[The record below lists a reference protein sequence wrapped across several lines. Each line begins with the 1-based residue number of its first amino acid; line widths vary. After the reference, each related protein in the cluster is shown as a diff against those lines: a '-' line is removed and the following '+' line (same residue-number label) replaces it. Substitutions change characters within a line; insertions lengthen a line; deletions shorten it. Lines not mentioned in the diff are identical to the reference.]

1 MSLLLDALKK
11 AAQEKQNS
19 DTADDGADAI
29 AGLTFHQT
37 ADQLQPLEYTFEDK
51 KDESEELE
59 LQDEGLELSAPI
71 EAVASQDHAIRAEQV
86 LADYRITPTPSTVTD
101 EALEL
106 LVHKSNQAYRKS
118 RLMTWVGVV
127 AASLVLLTA
136 SGLYLYFDMLTEIG
150 MMQRKHQIA
159 LATLKSKT
167 KIEENLTSLAAVSES
182 GRQTHTEKQP
192 ETQTARPTTIQQTTS
207 TKPSANQP
215 SSQTFSVH
223 MERKRDPLS
232 DALQDGWAA
241 YQKKEYE
248 EAADAYRRALDQ
260 EPNSRDA
267 LLGLAA
273 VSLQQD
279 DVDTAK
285 DLYLQLLEL
294 DPRDTHAHAGL
305 GQIAQK
311 TGADLSEEK
320 LKQLIEYRPDDAH
333 LQFALG
339 NLYIQKKNWPQAQ
352 QAFFNA
358 WKGDSQNPDYAYNL
372 AVSLDHLGKH
382 KAAKAFYEDSLKLA
396 TGKNVSFSEKAVK
409 SRLAHLGALN
419 YT

>member
-19 DTADDGADAI
+19 DTAEDSPDAI
-29 AGLTFHQT
+29 AGLTLHQT
-37 ADQLQPLEYTFEDK
+37 ADQQQAPAHSFEDPA
-51 KDESEELE
+51 DEPIELE
-59 LQDEGLELSAPI
+59 LQDEGLALSADI
-71 EAVASQDHAIRAEQV
+71 EAVASEGHVTRTEEV
-86 LADYRITPTPSTVTD
+86 LAGYRITPTPSTVTD

-106 LVHKSNQAYRKS
+106 LVHKSNRAYKKS
-118 RLMTWVGVV
+118 RLMTWGGVV

-136 SGLYLYFDMLTEIG
+136 SGLYLYFDMLAEIA

-182 GRQTHTEKQP
+182 GIQAQTEKRR
-192 ETQTARPTTIQQTTS
+192 EKKTARLATVSQTTS
-207 TKPSANQP
+207 SNPHTNQTGT
-215 SSQTFSVH
+215 QTFSVH
-223 MERKRDPLS
+223 KERKPDPLS
-232 DALQDGWAA
+232 DTLQRGWAA
-241 YQKKEYE
+241 YQNKEYE
-248 EAADAYRRALDQ
+248 VSGRAYRRVLDQ
-260 EPNSRDA
+260 EPDNRDA

-279 DVDTAK
+279 DIDTAK
-285 DLYLQLLEL
+285 DMYLHLLEL
-294 DPRDTHAHAGL
+294 DPRDAHAHAGM

-320 LKQLIEYRPDDAH
+320 LKQLIEYQPDDAH
-333 LQFALG
+333 LQFTLG
-339 NLYIQKKNWPQAQ
+339 NLYIQKKSWPQAQ

-358 WKGDSQNPDYAYNL
+358 WKADSQNPDYAYNL

-382 KAAKAFYEDSLKLA
+382 KAAKALYRDSLKLA
-396 TGKNVSFSEKAVK
+396 AGKNVSFSEEAVK
-409 SRLAHLGALN
+409 SRLAHLGALP
-419 YT
+419 

>member
-11 AAQEKQNS
+11 AAQENQNS
-19 DTADDGADAI
+19 GAADDSADAI
-29 AGLTFHQT
+29 AGLTLHQT
-37 ADQLQPLEYTFEDK
+37 IDQPQPPEHTFEDLG
-51 KDESEELE
+51 DEPKELE
-59 LQDEGLELSAPI
+59 LQDEGFTLSAPV
-71 EAVASQDHAIRAEQV
+71 EAVASEDHSTRAEEL
-86 LADYRITPTPSTVTD
+86 LADYRITPTPATVTD

-106 LVHKSNQAYRKS
+106 LIHKSNRAYKQS
-118 RLMTWVGVV
+118 RLMTWGGVV
-127 AASLVLLTA
+127 AATLLLLTA
-136 SGLYLYFDMLTEIG
+136 SGLYLYLDMLTEIE
-150 MMQRKHQIA
+150 MMQRKHQIGLAA
-159 LATLKSKT
+159 LQSKT

-182 GRQTHTEKQP
+182 GVQTQAEKQP
-192 ETQTARPTTIQQTTS
+192 ETRAARPTTVQPTTS
-207 TKPSANQP
+207 SNPSTTKPTTQA
-215 SSQTFSVH
+215 FSVRR
-223 MERKRDPLS
+223 ERKQDPLS
-232 DALQDGWAA
+232 EALQRGWAA
-241 YQKKEYE
+241 YQNKEYE
-248 EAADAYRRALDQ
+248 VSGRVYRRVLDQ
-260 EPNSRDA
+260 EPDNRDA

-285 DLYLQLLEL
+285 DMYLHLLEL

-320 LKQLIEYRPDDAH
+320 LKQLIEYQPDDAH

-352 QAFFNA
+352 QAFFSA
-358 WKGDSQNPDYAYNL
+358 WKADSQNPDYAYNL

-382 KAAKAFYEDSLKLA
+382 KAARAFYEDSLKLA

-409 SRLAHLGALN
+409 SRLAHLGALQ
-419 YT
+419 

>member
-19 DTADDGADAI
+19 DAADDGTDAI
-29 AGLTFHQT
+29 AGLTLHQT
-37 ADQLQPLEYTFEDK
+37 ADLLQPPEYPVKDK
-51 KDESEELE
+51 KDEPEELE
-59 LQDEGLELSAPI
+59 LDDEALVLSTPVAAP
-71 EAVASQDHAIRAEQV
+71 ASQDHASRAEEV
-86 LADYRITPTPSTVTD
+86 LADYRITPTPATVTD
-101 EALEL
+101 EALDL

-118 RLMTWVGVV
+118 RLMTWGGVI

-136 SGLYLYFDMLTEIG
+136 SGFYLYFDMLAEIG

-159 LATLKSKT
+159 LASLKSKT
-167 KIEENLTSLAAVSES
+167 NIEENLTSLAAVSES
-182 GRQTHTEKQP
+182 GTTTHTEKLP
-192 ETQTARPTTIQQTTS
+192 ETISARPTTKQQTTS
-207 TKPSANQP
+207 PKPSPNQP
-215 SSQTFSVH
+215 GSQTFSVH

-232 DALQDGWAA
+232 DALQHGWTA
-241 YQKKEYE
+241 YQRKEYQ
-248 EAADAYRRALDQ
+248 EAGLAYRRVLEQ

-279 DVDTAK
+279 DADTAK
-285 DLYLQLLEL
+285 DLYLRLLEL

-311 TGADLSEEK
+311 TGASLSEDK

-333 LQFALG
+333 LQFTLG

-358 WKGDSQNPDYAYNL
+358 WKADSQNPDYAYNL

-382 KAAKAFYEDSLKLA
+382 EAAKAFYEDSLKLA

-409 SRLAHLGALN
+409 SRLAHLGASR
-419 YT
+419 

>member
-19 DTADDGADAI
+19 DTADDGIDVI
-29 AGLTFHQT
+29 AELTLHQT
-37 ADQLQPLEYTFEDK
+37 ADQLPPREYTVNDK
-51 KDESEELE
+51 KGQPDELE
-59 LQDEGLELSAPI
+59 LGDEAPVQSAPD
-71 EAVASQDHAIRAEQV
+71 EALASQDHASRAEEV
-86 LADYRITPTPSTVTD
+86 LAGYRITPTPATVTD

-118 RLMTWVGVV
+118 RLMTWGGVI

-136 SGLYLYFDMLTEIG
+136 SGFYLYFDMLAEIG

-167 KIEENLTSLAAVSES
+167 NIEENLTSLAAVSES
-182 GRQTHTEKQP
+182 RTATHTDKQ
-192 ETQTARPTTIQQTTS
+192 TATKTARPTTKEQTTS
-207 TKPSANQP
+207 TRPSTKQP
-215 SSQTFSVH
+215 GSQTFSVK
-223 MERKRDPLS
+223 MQRKRDPLS
-232 DALQDGWAA
+232 DALQQGWAA
-241 YQKKEYE
+241 YQKKEYQ
-248 EAADAYRRALDQ
+248 EAGLAYRRVLEQ

-279 DVDTAK
+279 DADTAK
-285 DLYLQLLEL
+285 DLYLRLLEL

-311 TGADLSEEK
+311 TGASLSAEK

-333 LQFALG
+333 LQFTLG

-358 WKGDSQNPDYAYNL
+358 WKADSQNPDYAYNL
-372 AVSLDHLGKH
+372 AVSLDHLGEH
-382 KAAKAFYEDSLKLA
+382 EAAKAFYEDSLKLA

-409 SRLAHLGALN
+409 SRLAHLGASR
-419 YT
+419 

>member
-19 DTADDGADAI
+19 DTADDGIDVI
-29 AGLTFHQT
+29 AGLTLHQT
-37 ADQLQPLEYTFEDK
+37 ADQLQPSEYPVNDKTGPPDEFEA
-51 KDESEELE
+51 DEAPVLSDP
-59 LQDEGLELSAPI
+59 DEAR
-71 EAVASQDHAIRAEQV
+71 ASQDHARRAEDV
-86 LADYRITPTPSTVTD
+86 LADYRITSTPATVTD

-106 LVHKSNQAYRKS
+106 LVHKSNQAYQKS
-118 RLMTWVGVV
+118 RLMTWGGVI

-136 SGLYLYFDMLTEIG
+136 SGFYLYFDMLAEIG
-150 MMQRKHQIA
+150 MMQRKHHIA

-167 KIEENLTSLAAVSES
+167 NIEENLTSLAAVSES
-182 GRQTHTEKQP
+182 GTTTHTEKQT
-192 ETQTARPTTIQQTTS
+192 ETKTARPTTKQQTTS
-207 TKPSANQP
+207 TRPSTNQTG
-215 SSQTFSVH
+215 SQTFSVH
-223 MERKRDPLS
+223 RQRKRDPLS
-232 DALQDGWAA
+232 DALQQGWAA
-241 YQKKEYE
+241 YQKKEYQ
-248 EAADAYRRALDQ
+248 EAGLAYRRVLEQ

-279 DVDTAK
+279 DADTAK
-285 DLYLQLLEL
+285 DLYLRLLEL

-311 TGADLSEEK
+311 TGASLSEEK

-333 LQFALG
+333 LQFTLG
-339 NLYIQKKNWPQAQ
+339 NLYTQKKNWPHAQ

-358 WKGDSQNPDYAYNL
+358 WKADSQNPDYAYNL

-382 KAAKAFYEDSLKLA
+382 EAAKAFYEDSLKLA

-409 SRLAHLGALN
+409 SRLAHLGASR
-419 YT
+419 